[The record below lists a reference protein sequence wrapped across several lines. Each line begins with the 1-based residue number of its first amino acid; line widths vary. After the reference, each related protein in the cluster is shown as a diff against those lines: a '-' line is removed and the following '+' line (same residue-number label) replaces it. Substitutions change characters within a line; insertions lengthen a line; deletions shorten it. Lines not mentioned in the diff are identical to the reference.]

1 MHTELTQLLGAQAE
15 KLYPMQLANAHPRII
30 DRIVSLWP
38 QGSALDAYLD
48 DLLIDQRGN
57 REGFPPAI
65 IMEILALKNY
75 VLGLRKPPERNP
87 NTWGELTDID
97 STVRGDH

>member
-1 MHTELTQLLGAQAE
+1 MHTELTRLLGTQAQ
-15 KLYPMQLANAHPRII
+15 KLYPMQLANRHPRII
-30 DRIVSLWP
+30 ERIVGLWNRGP
-38 QGSALDAYLD
+38 ELEAYFD

-57 REGFPPAI
+57 REGFPPEI

-75 VLGLRKPPERNP
+75 VLGLRKPPDRSP

-97 STVRGDH
+97 RAMRGDH